1 MKRYISIIVVL
12 LMTQLSYS
20 QTTFK
25 YVIIPTNFPE
35 IGRGLNPYGV
45 SSEILKIL
53 SSKEIK
59 CTFEKDRKPDD
70 YCDALTVNLTQKSNM
85 LKSKLQV
92 DLKDCMN
99 NIVWTSEGVGR
110 SKDYAKGYAEALADA
125 LSNLN
130 SLPVNSIQQRFRE
143 TPAVPRAEKENLV
156 IVDRNDEPAPEK
168 RMQHEKLSAA
178 PKHSDA
184 NGYNPQNLY
193 WNTTYFID
201 VITDRAGKDV
211 KIIILNS
218 KPLKYEDFQ
227 EIATLVP
234 SGIENTYRIK
244 WVTPEGETLDGIAS
258 LSEQQLNISLNSDK
272 DPVIISLQKY

>member
-1 MKRYISIIVVL
+1 MKRYISIVIVML
-12 LMTQLSYS
+12 ITQLSFS

-25 YVIIPTNFPE
+25 YVIIPTYFPE

-70 YCDALTVNLTQKSNM
+70 YCDALTVNLTQKPNM
-85 LKSKLQV
+85 FKSKLQIE
-92 DLKDCMN
+92 LKDCMN
-99 NIVWTSEGVGR
+99 NVVWTGEGEGR

-130 SLPVNSIQQRFRE
+130 SLPVNSIEQRFRE
-143 TPAVPRAEKENLV
+143 TPAARAEKENPA
-156 IVDRNDEPAPEK
+156 IVAKDNGPASEK
-168 RMQHEKLSAA
+168 RMQPEKLPDT
-178 PKHSDA
+178 PKQSDT
-184 NGYNPQNLY
+184 NGYKPRNLY
-193 WNTTYFID
+193 WNTTYFVD
-201 VITDRAGKDV
+201 VITDPTGKDV

-218 KPLKYEDFQ
+218 RPLKYGDFQ

-244 WVTPEGETLDGIAS
+244 WVTSEGKTLDGIAS